1 MDNVPKAQP
10 GKSRSLSRIKKTK
23 KWASSNLQKRKKG
36 KNKVDKVWIGRSRIQ
51 KKNDIQLKKRLMNI
65 DLMNIE

>member
-1 MDNVPKAQP
+1 M
-10 GKSRSLSRIKKTK
+10 
-23 KWASSNLQKRKKG
+23 ASSNLQKRKKG

-51 KKNDIQLKKRLMNI
+51 KKNDIQLKKLLMNI